1 MADMLSYEDALA
13 HLLSLVPPPPG
24 VEHINTLQALGRVL
38 AERVVSPLNVPPHD
52 NSAMDGYALRAQDV
66 PQAGTRLPVSQ
77 RIPAGQ
83 VGSPLQAG
91 TAARIFTGA
100 PVPPGAD
107 AVVMQEN
114 CQAEGDAVLIN
125 HAPRA
130 GDNIRRAGE
139 DIAQGGIILSA
150 GTRLRPQEV
159 SLAASAGLPV
169 LPVYPRLRVGGFFT
183 GDELHQ

>member
-1 MADMLSYEDALA
+1 MLTVEQALDT
-13 HLLSLVPPPPG
+13 LLGAARPVEEIRHVPLTAAVGRILARPQQSTVAVPP
-24 VEHINTLQALGRVL
+24 L
-38 AERVVSPLNVPPHD
+38 D
-52 NSAMDGYALRAQDV
+52 NSAMDGYALRAADV
-66 PQAGTRLPVSQ
+66 PTPGTRLPVSQ

-107 AVVMQEN
+107 AVVMQEI
-114 CQAEGDAVLIN
+114 CQAEGDAVVIN
-125 HAPRA
+125 HVPRA